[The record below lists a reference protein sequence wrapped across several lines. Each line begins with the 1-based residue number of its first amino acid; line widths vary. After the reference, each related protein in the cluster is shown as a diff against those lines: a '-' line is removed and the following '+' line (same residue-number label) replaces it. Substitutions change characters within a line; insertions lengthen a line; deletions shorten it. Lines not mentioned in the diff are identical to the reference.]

1 MGNDNCVNEHA
12 YWTGYREY
20 SGKAETVFGTE
31 ILPKEDGYTISIPLP
46 WDRKSNPVSPEP
58 NDWLGAEECVRMR
71 NGKMNDAICSRTWTG
86 AKNAN
91 INMGY
96 ICERHNPCEGKRDG
110 TPGSYVGTDYIIAEP
125 EFISANEAK
134 LACRANGPGWDLA
147 VIDDLAENKY
157 INEKIK
163 DGCSPYW
170 LGMTEKNGLLYDLDR
185 KTSIQYA
192 PWDTHLSHG
201 FNTQPST
208 PFDNKLECVRMR
220 GGVYN
225 DAPCDDNS
233 GFTKFEKM
241 GYVCEYKTP
250 DPTPGPDEDDCLP
263 CEHNPGVFPWNVG
276 SGCNTPSCAAR
287 IGIVDAWKIGNG
299 ISRPVRYG
307 FVGLIKLP
315 EEFVD
320 NNLPFSVLIRFSKKV
335 THGHFQLWNMKFWN
349 FYNGGYEVLLH
360 SKWFNTDRHDPY
372 SVAFTAEN
380 LNSDEYP
387 ELLFWKHRQ
396 TRHQCFQGSMHH
408 RFSGGAFNLE
418 EDLNDANI
426 DPETVTKVKFSNGK
440 ITKIVGKRNRKS
452 GRN

>member
-71 NGKMNDAICSRTWTG
+71 NGVMNDAICSRTWTG

-125 EFISANEAK
+125 EFISADEAK

-372 SVAFTAEN
+372 SIAFVTEEMN
-380 LNSDEYP
+380 VEEYP
-387 ELLFWKHRQ
+387 EILFFNRRE
-396 TRHQCFQGSMHH
+396 TRHQCFQSSMHH
-408 RFSGGAFNLE
+408 GHMRTGGVDSSVMEYAAKLE
-418 EDLNDANI
+418 EKPHV
-426 DPETVTKVKFSNGK
+426 DPEDVTSVKFKKGK
-440 ITKIVGKRNRKS
+440 I
-452 GRN
+452 